1 MKLREQL
8 SKQEEIVRP
17 LLEYLASGVHQ
28 ADGQW
33 EGWQIT
39 RIVGGFNNLLYQ
51 ATGSW
56 GDLAI
61 KFSIRDKRDRAS
73 REYSALLAL
82 HQAGLSIA
90 PKPILLD
97 RTSYTQPVVVQS
109 WLEGEVVA
117 TLPDTGAEWAS
128 LLQHFAIIR
137 LSQRLYFSVGVGN
150 TALPDEK

>member
-1 MKLREQL
+1 MKSREQL

-33 EGWQIT
+33 EAWQIT
-39 RIVGGFNNLLYQ
+39 RIVGGFNNLLYR

-61 KFSIRDKRDRAS
+61 KFSIRDNRDRAS

-82 HQAGLSIA
+82 H
-90 PKPILLD
+90 
-97 RTSYTQPVVVQS
+97 
-109 WLEGEVVA
+109 
-117 TLPDTGAEWAS
+117 
-128 LLQHFAIIR
+128 
-137 LSQRLYFSVGVGN
+137 
-150 TALPDEK
+150 